1 MTSDPNQNADL
12 TVGDAAPDFRLTSGD
27 GHEVTLAE
35 YRGRSH
41 VVLFFVRA
49 YG

>member
-1 MTSDPNQNADL
+1 MTDQKVD
-12 TVGDAAPDFRLTSGD
+12 VGSAAPDFRLLASTGEEIGIGD
-27 GHEVTLAE
+27 

-41 VVLFFVRA
+41 AVLFFVRE